1 MKPDRAAR
9 SPAERNIDGAGG
21 AVELDAR
28 LAQREIDLRLRLRP
42 GEVVAL
48 LGPNGAGKSTLVS
61 LLAGLIT
68 PDSGRI
74 VLDGRV
80 LVDTDRGVWVPAH
93 QRGVALLAQQAMLF
107 PHLTAAANV
116 AFGPRS
122 QGRTRSGAAALATR
136 WLQAV
141 DAAELADRRP
151 SQLSGGQAQ
160 RVAVARALAA
170 DPVLLLLDEPI
181 AALDVAVAPAIRQL
195 LRKVLR
201 NTGRTAVLVTHDI
214 LDALALADRIIVLA
228 AGRVAEDGPVRDV
241 LSRPR
246 SGFTARIAG
255 INLIAG
261 TADSHGLT
269 TAVGSQIQGIL
280 DPACQPGESAVAMFK
295 PSAVAVHLTRPTGSP
310 RNHLAVTIT
319 ALEPRDEQVRVRTA
333 DNPDRSAGPF
343 ADITAAAA
351 TDLELVPG
359 SRVHF
364 AVKASEV
371 TIYPAGNPHPS
382 GFRPEHG

>member
-1 MKPDRAAR
+1 VKPDP
-9 SPAERNIDGAGG
+9 STPPPVERQIHGAVG
-21 AVELDAR
+21 AVEVDVR
-28 LAQREIDLRLRLRP
+28 LAQRGFDVNLRLQA
-42 GEVVAL
+42 GEVVAV
-48 LGPNGAGKSTLVS
+48 LGPNGAGKTTLVS
-61 LLAGLIT
+61 LVAGLIP

-122 QGRTRSGAAALATR
+122 QGRTRKDAAAQANR

-141 DAAELADRRP
+141 EATDLADRRP

-181 AALDVAVAPAIRQL
+181 AALDVAVAPAMRQL

-201 NTGRTAVLVTHDI
+201 NTGRTAMLVTHDI

-228 AGRVAEDGPVRDV
+228 GGRVAEDGPVRDV

-246 SGFTARIAG
+246 SGFAARIAG
-255 INLIAG
+255 INLIPG
-261 TADSHGLT
+261 TAYLHGLT
-269 TAVGSQIQGIL
+269 TTSGSQIHGML
-280 DPACQPGESAVAMFK
+280 DNACHAGEPAVAMFT

-310 RNHLAVTIT
+310 RNDLAVTIT
-319 ALEPRDEQVRVRTA
+319 GLEPRGEQVRVRTA
-333 DNPDRSAGPF
+333 DNPDGSAGPF

-371 TIYPAGNPHPS
+371 TIYPAGNPPPIS
-382 GFRPEHG
+382 VPT